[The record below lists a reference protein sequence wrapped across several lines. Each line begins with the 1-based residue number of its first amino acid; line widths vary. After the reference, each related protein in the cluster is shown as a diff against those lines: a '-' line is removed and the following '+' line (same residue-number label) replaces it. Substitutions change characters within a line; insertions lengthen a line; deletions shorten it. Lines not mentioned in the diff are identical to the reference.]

1 MDYRLIPGILSDLDK
16 TKLLLNETP
25 YSELRHIVESA
36 RRHMG
41 PGGRD
46 TYSLDIYGNRGLD
59 SQGLLQYL
67 DTLIRVCRI
76 SYKVVLDSYKELHP
90 FLGSNTQRDIY
101 FGDTTID
108 KSEEFLTDN
117 YDGPLPSDIR
127 TKPIQISNPRWEH
140 KKKDEGD
147 KEPDVASIGDIVIL
161 MADIKNCPE
170 GAEVVFDIY
179 DTSVK
184 PPKKVDSAKGKHN
197 NGLGKGEW
205 VVADK
210 ENKGEELKLEFE
222 AVAKSK
228 VSERC
233 EIKIDTKTVCSILLC
248 FDIDPNDSEVQD
260 DEFILKGSDST
271 QPYYQKLTVRDDKII
286 GNKTLELNFLNV
298 NPLWS
303 YTLEINPGAE
313 GSTYTLFENVPF
325 KTISSLKFG
334 V

>member
-233 EIKIDTKTVCSILLC
+233 EIKCIKKELLGC
-248 FDIDPNDSEVQD
+248 ITLC
-260 DEFILKGSDST
+260 LK
-271 QPYYQKLTVRDDKII
+271 
-286 GNKTLELNFLNV
+286 N
-298 NPLWS
+298 
-303 YTLEINPGAE
+303 
-313 GSTYTLFENVPF
+313 
-325 KTISSLKFG
+325 TISDHFLADVDCILNGQGIELTGKTDSNGLVSWNELPIGDYTILIKMGDQKIEKVVFWKNSSKKIQ
-334 V
+334 VIKIRQDIE